1 MNQMIFVVLVL
12 VFQIVSAENDATPEF
27 KKCSEYSRH
36 IVEGQKIGTLVVQVS
51 AETVDDVD
59 IEYSLLSNDRFTI
72 HPISGKIKTNYV
84 FDRDEPKNETSELIK
99 VCATN
104 KKNRKLKGICDI
116 QIVIDDINDN
126 PPIFQQKHYHSSVFI
141 NSTVN
146 DMIFKVKATDID
158 DGENSKIL
166 YKIESHS
173 FRIDNDGTI
182 FLEDICV
189 DEELGYVYNITV
201 KAFNENKSSYFDNSL
216 ISLTVVDVYENLTI
230 AQTSDTIGTL
240 FNDGTKADE
249 VKEDNL
255 LPVHNTDN
263 DEDENDYDID
273 FDNLD
278 LDDEDEDSQAK
289 NDPTLNK
296 KDDVI
301 EDKILKTTLKSEST
315 TIAQTTPISMLLN
328 ETEKLDK
335 DKEDKNPSIS
345 TQSSLVTIAQTT
357 VKNSLMLSKKDD
369 VNIAVTTVLKSEPTA
384 IAQTTPISVLLN
396 DTDTEGDK
404 DKEDKNPRTEVIIAQ
419 TTPISVLLENKDT
432 EGVDVNEDGTL
443 TTTPEIDLIVDETP
457 INLLNDA
464 DTKVDKVN
472 DEFMNARITSDNV
485 ITDITKKIARFLM
498 QDYYLIAIV
507 ALIIIIQ
514 ISILVYRTY
523 CFKGKRVSHDFETA
537 DNSLYFFGSE
547 KRDSFCMVE
556 TKAMNDYEPSP
567 KLQSPRY
574 YRTEP
579 KEEPMYQ
586 ECAYGQ
592 NKNNDG
598 EVYDHLSYNE
608 IPKRDSK
615 IPDEPFYKTPTSFR
629 STRIIFP
636 DIHAKPTESRIP
648 FCESSIEHQT
658 PINASA
664 PCYSNI
670 SINVMK

>member
-1 MNQMIFVVLVL
+1 MNQIIFVVLVL

-36 IVEGQKIGTLVVQVS
+36 IMEGQKIGTLVVQVS

-126 PPIFQQKHYHSSVFI
+126 PPIFQQKHYHSSIFI
-141 NSTVN
+141 NSTAN

-189 DEELGYVYNITV
+189 DKELGYVYNFTV
-201 KAFNENKSSYFDNSL
+201 KALNEKKTSNFDISL

-230 AQTSDTIGTL
+230 AQTSDTVGTL

-263 DEDENDYDID
+263 DEDEDDYVVIEE
-273 FDNLD
+273 DNK
-278 LDDEDEDSQAK
+278 DDDDVIEEDNKDDDDDSQAK
-289 NDPTLNK
+289 NDQTISPTLNK
-296 KDDVI
+296 KDDVN
-301 EDKILKTTLKSEST
+301 EDKILITTLKSEST

-345 TQSSLVTIAQTT
+345 TQTSLVTIAQTT

-384 IAQTTPISVLLN
+384 IAQTTQV
-396 DTDTEGDK
+396 
-404 DKEDKNPRTEVIIAQ
+404 
-419 TTPISVLLENKDT
+419 SVLLENKDT
-432 EGVDVNEDGTL
+432 EEDDVNEDEL
-443 TTTPEIDLIVDETP
+443 QTTTLEIDLTVDETP

-472 DEFMNARITSDNV
+472 DEFMNERITSDDV

-507 ALIIIIQ
+507 ALIIIIL
-514 ISILVYRTY
+514 ISILVYRTC

-567 KLQSPRY
+567 KQKSPRY